1 MVIEG
6 KSRGSVSVSNGGLNR
21 FFAPV
26 QVGWSFSA
34 GFAVMN
40 AVKVQCRLLLF
51 GMLLIPL
58 LTAQG
63 ADRQTV
69 FDEGRLQVDLPDGW
83 KDSEQNQGNSDSVG
97 GWESSDRKTSL
108 YVLKLRLMNQGDD
121 MRAALDR
128 TIENFDRDEN
138 WLVQKIGTFR
148 QITVNDMPAS
158 YVSVE
163 LELRSGSRKVP
174 FVFHFAMVGAGKS
187 FFLLQGSTMKP
198 VWKTRED
205 ELIRMIKSF
214 RVLKEE

>member
-1 MVIEG
+1 
-6 KSRGSVSVSNGGLNR
+6 
-21 FFAPV
+21 
-26 QVGWSFSA
+26 
-34 GFAVMN
+34 MN
-40 AVKVQCRLLLF
+40 TVKVLLL
-51 GMLLIPL
+51 GILLMPL
-58 LTAQG
+58 ATSLG
-63 ADRQTV
+63 ADRPTV

-83 KDSEQNQGNSDSVG
+83 KESEQNQGNSDSVG
-97 GWESSDRKTSL
+97 GWESSDRKTSF
-108 YVLKLRLMNQGDD
+108 YVLQLRLLNQGDD

-138 WLVQKIGTFR
+138 WLVQEIGNFR
-148 QITVNDMPAS
+148 QITINSLPAT

-174 FVFHFAMVGAGKS
+174 FIFHFAMVGAEKS